1 MKSTKSCETVKHWNW
16 LLLGSFNDFSPDSFP
31 SNSLSYEKKNTPVCK
46 NVLIFFFFLKYNRKF
61 AHIGLHL
68 NIAEHKNTSIESIH
82 LQFYTEVV
90 SLLRESME
98 KKKKTQK
105 SWRLAFLAKTG
116 MTLSN
121 FISGAHTI
129 FRIGMS
135 LLSIT
140 GTLVTWKSLGTKQG
154 RYFGRKFPR
163 MAHLKICVFFCL
175 HLQRLHH

>member
-1 MKSTKSCETVKHWNW
+1 MKRWNIEIDCYW
-16 LLLGSFNDFSPDSFP
+16 EALMIFP
-31 SNSLSYEKKNTPVCK
+31 PILSHQTPSLMEKKHPSLQKCLNWF
-46 NVLIFFFFLKYNRKF
+46 FFFFLKYNRKF

-82 LQFYTEVV
+82 LQLYTEVV
-90 SLLRESME
+90 ASFGSQWKKRERLKSL
-98 KKKKTQK
+98 
-105 SWRLAFLAKTG
+105 LAKTG

-140 GTLVTWKSLGTKQG
+140 VTLVTWKSLGTKQG

-163 MAHLKICVFFCL
+163 MAHLKIC
-175 HLQRLHH
+175 LQRLHH

>member
-1 MKSTKSCETVKHWNW
+1 MKSIKSCETVKHWNW

-61 AHIGLHL
+61 AHNGLHL
-68 NIAEHKNTSIESIH
+68 NIAEHNNTSIESIH
-82 LQFYTEVV
+82 LQFYTEVLASFGSQWKKRERLK
-90 SLLRESME
+90 SL
-98 KKKKTQK
+98 
-105 SWRLAFLAKTG
+105 LAKTG

-129 FRIGMS
+129 FRISMS

-140 GTLVTWKSLGTKQG
+140 VTLVTWKSLGTKQG